1 MSHTTTPA
9 RSGLRRSR
17 WAALIALFAAISLAT
32 PALAVTGMM
41 GNDAADRPSTENWPS
56 ATIIDHHHPAPFDG
70 YFTQVDLYVKAAGS
84 LNVVVVD
91 ASDTV
96 TWISD
101 TITTAGP
108 GPVTVQLTEPVG
120 VSTGSNLGVYADG
133 ASILAT
139 GPGTANAMFEQA
151 NSGLPTVGEPLN
163 YFTGGRARALSIG
176 VEITASSPGICKNG
190 GWEGYGY
197 KNQGQ
202 CIASVVAN
210 KNSGH

>member
-1 MSHTTTPA
+1 MPHTTTPA
-9 RSGLRRSR
+9 RSRRRRSR
-17 WAALIALFAAISLAT
+17 WASLIALFAAISLAA

-41 GNDAADRPSTENWPS
+41 GNDATDRFSTESWSNF
-56 ATIIDHHHPAPFDG
+56 TMIDRHHPAPFDG
-70 YFTQVDLYVKAAGS
+70 YFTRVDLFVRGAGS

-101 TITTAGP
+101 AITATAAGA
-108 GPVTVQLTEPVG
+108 VTVQLTEPVG
-120 VSTGSNLGVYADG
+120 VSAGSNLGVYADG

-139 GPGTANAMFEQA
+139 GQGTVNAMFEILNA
-151 NSGLPTVGEPLN
+151 GLPTVGEPLD
-163 YFTGGRARALSIG
+163 YYTTGRARTLSIG
-176 VEITASSPGICKNG
+176 AEITASSPDICKNG

>member
-1 MSHTTTPA
+1 MQQTPTSV

-17 WAALIALFAAISLAT
+17 WAALIALFAVVSLAA

-41 GNDAADRPSTENWPS
+41 GNDASDRRSTENWPS
-56 ATIIDHHHPAPFDG
+56 ATIIDRHHPAPFDG
-70 YFTQVDLYVKAAGS
+70 YFTRVDLYVMAAGS

-91 ASDTV
+91 AFDTV

-101 TITTAGP
+101 PITTTGP
-108 GPVTVQLTEPVG
+108 GAVTLQLLEPVG
-120 VSTGSNLGVYADG
+120 VTAGSNLGVYADG

-139 GPGTANAMFEQA
+139 GSGTVNAMFENA
-151 NSGLPTVGEPLN
+151 YSGLPTVGEPLT
-163 YFTGGRARALSIG
+163 YYTTGRPRMLSIG
-176 VEITASSPGICKNG
+176 AEITATSKDICKKG